1 LVRIA
6 RIDRNH
12 RLYPQEVDLRQRV
25 LLDPI
30 NYSLAQ
36 FEKDFPG
43 FEERFEHF
51 VAVIAHPTGDRVIG
65 CVVLLPD
72 YPEKGH
78 GKLMQMAVDPQ
89 RQREGIGKKL
99 VAELERRAFGELGL
113 SLLYC
118 HARADA
124 VPFYDGMGWEVVGDT
139 FMEAGIEHSKMVF
152 TP

>member
-1 LVRIA
+1 MVRIA

-12 RLYPQEVDLRQRV
+12 RLYPQEVELRQRV

-30 NYSLAQ
+30 NYSLAE
-36 FEKDFPG
+36 FEIDFPG

-51 VAVIAHPTGDRVIG
+51 VAVIAHPSGDRVIG
-65 CVVLLPD
+65 CVVLLAD

-113 SLLYC
+113 AQLYC
-118 HARADA
+118 HSRADA
-124 VPFYDGMGWEVVGDT
+124 VPFYYGMGWEVEGDT